1 MNPAFVEWMM
11 GLPEGHIT
19 SVPGLTW
26 QEAIRALGNGVIPQQ
41 AEAALRAITR
51 MLQKEEE

>member
-19 SVPGLTW
+19 QVPGLTW

-41 AEAALRAITR
+41 AEHALRAITQ
-51 MLQKEEE
+51 MLQSELK